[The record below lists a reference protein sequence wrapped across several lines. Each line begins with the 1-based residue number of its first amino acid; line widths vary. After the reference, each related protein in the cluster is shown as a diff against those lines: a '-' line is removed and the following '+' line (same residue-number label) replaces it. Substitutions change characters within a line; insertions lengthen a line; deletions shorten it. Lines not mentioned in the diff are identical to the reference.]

1 MTTKALIIDDE
12 EDVRFVVQMSLG
24 RLGRMNVV
32 EAASGEAGL
41 ALAKSEHP
49 TFILLDMMMPGMDGM
64 ATFRALRANPETA
77 SIPIV
82 FLTAKAMASE
92 VRKLETLGA
101 KGVLLKPFDP
111 LTLAQEI
118 EAILAA

>member
-1 MTTKALIIDDE
+1 MTKALIIDDE

-24 RLGRMNVV
+24 RLGHMSVV
-32 EAASGEAGL
+32 EAASGEAGV
-41 ALAKSEHP
+41 ALAQSEHP
-49 TFILLDMMMPGMDGM
+49 TFILLDMMMPGMDGL
-64 ATFRALRANPETA
+64 ATFKALRANPETA

-92 VRKLETLGA
+92 VRRLENLGA

-111 LTLAQEI
+111 LTLAKEI